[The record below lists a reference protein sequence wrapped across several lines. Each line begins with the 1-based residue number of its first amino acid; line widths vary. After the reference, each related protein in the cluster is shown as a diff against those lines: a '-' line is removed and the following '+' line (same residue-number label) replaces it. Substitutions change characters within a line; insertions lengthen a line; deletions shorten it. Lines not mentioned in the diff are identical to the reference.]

1 LRSDRWITNIYNT
14 NKYCGDGLYLADDA
28 GDCPC
33 LGHLCGEVPVMVVD
47 TE

>member
-1 LRSDRWITNIYNT
+1 MARKTFTTR
-14 NKYCGDGLYLADDA
+14 NKYCSDGLYLADDA